1 MILSPH
7 HSASRKE
14 IHTSFYKQWQDLHR
28 GVEYTPVYPHPSV
41 SGQAIDETID
51 ETMEPFNVSV
61 RETLDFRAMGFA
73 YDGKASDDFEL
84 ASESFVEPSELER
97 RGAGQVYL

>member
-1 MILSPH
+1 
-7 HSASRKE
+7 
-14 IHTSFYKQWQDLHR
+14 
-28 GVEYTPVYPHPSV
+28 
-41 SGQAIDETID
+41 
-51 ETMEPFNVSV
+51 MEPFNVSV